1 MEISANRFQYCQ
13 ICAGRLQREFIENSW
28 RLRCRSCGEIHYENP
43 KPSVAVICRDDAGDI
58 LLVLRN
64 AEPGKGKWCLPG
76 GFIEMGETVQAAALR
91 ELKEE
96 TGFHAELLRV
106 VDAQSKLNGY
116 YGDTVVICFEA
127 RIIGGEA
134 EPGDDAAELRFFP
147 ADALPEVAF
156 GSHQRFIEKVL
167 KG

>member
-1 MEISANRFQYCQ
+1 METPASRFQYCP
-13 ICAGRLQREFIENSW
+13 ICAGRLQREIIENSW

-43 KPSVAVICRDDAGDI
+43 KPSVAVICRNDAGEI

-64 AEPGKGKWCLPG
+64 VEPGKGRWCLPG

-96 TGFHAELLRV
+96 TGFDAELLRV

-116 YGDTVVICFEA
+116 YGDVVVIGFEA
-127 RIIGGEA
+127 RIVGGGA
-134 EPGDDAAELRFFP
+134 MPGDDAAELRFFP
-147 ADALPEVAF
+147 ADMLPDIAF
-156 GSHQRFIEKVL
+156 GSHQRFIEAVL
-167 KG
+167 NG